1 MYLGSEVDQPVR
13 QIRATRCHQAYDKI
27 CQDVF
32 LQHASVEGD
41 MESQLPLTSIHGV
54 FERLKIPPE
63 HLSIFETVLRKE
75 TNFKRK
81 PEKMLG
87 YFCRRQTCSSYLQG
101 DFFSRE
107 FRSISG
113 QKRSQPRIP
122 YDLFHQVLIKVLR
135 RIRDTYCIRIQKG

>member
-1 MYLGSEVDQPVR
+1 MH
-13 QIRATRCHQAYDKI
+13 IRATRCHQAYDKI

-63 HLSIFETVLRKE
+63 HLIIFETVLRKE

-135 RIRDTYCIRIQKG
+135 RIRDTYCMRIQRG